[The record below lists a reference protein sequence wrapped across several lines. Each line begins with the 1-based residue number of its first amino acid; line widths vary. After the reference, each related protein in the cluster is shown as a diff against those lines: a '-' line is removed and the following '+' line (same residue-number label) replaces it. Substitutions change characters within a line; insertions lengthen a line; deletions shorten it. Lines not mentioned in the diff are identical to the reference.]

1 MPTTVVMVRW
11 LQPLRYRG
19 MEETV
24 SRSRVRQRGHLSVGE
39 EVRVRYKR
47 SFYKAEIIDNGEES
61 STEPTASTI
70 QDDEAIPVEASR
82 TASPPASPL
91 RLQILEEASSPDSP
105 PRIVGI
111 GVPPAPLPYF
121 TPFASTPLVPA
132 PLHHHPI
139 NADESASDEVLVFN
153 PVPEFQFPRNSLF
166 GFDDTDD
173 VMLPE
178 ERTWELT
185 TLPFGYSNAASV
197 LGTELDSDLDSYDSG
212 ADSYDSEDSE
222 GVPSFAPYRLSNA
235 AIEDHAQRMINNRN
249 RSRLSSA
256 NPATTSSPGYHEC
269 IEEELLD
276 DIIKS
281 AEVSPD
287 HDDSTLTT
295 VQRFH
300 VFLTRNIKR
309 IDEEILPRVT
319 SLAEFMLDD
328 NVPCLRCIVN
338 LTKTT
343 RRLESLRD
351 NLAVFLSV
359 ASRTM
364 HTAPEE

>member
-1 MPTTVVMVRW
+1 MGFRKFNYHNHKVYADSKKLMIDVLIICPFF
-11 LQPLRYRG
+11 
-19 MEETV
+19 
-24 SRSRVRQRGHLSVGE
+24 HLFS
-39 EVRVRYKR
+39 
-47 SFYKAEIIDNGEES
+47 EES

-70 QDDEAIPVEASR
+70 QDDQALPVEASR
-82 TASPPASPL
+82 TASSPASPL
-91 RLQILEEASSPDSP
+91 RMQELEEASSPDSP

-111 GVPPAPLPYF
+111 GVPPTPYF
-121 TPFASTPLVPA
+121 TPFASTPLVPT
-132 PLHHHPI
+132 PLHHHPDDV
-139 NADESASDEVLVFN
+139 DESAFNEALVFN
-153 PVPEFQFPRNSLF
+153 PVPEFQFPRNSLL

-173 VMLPE
+173 ILLPE
-178 ERTWELT
+178 QRAWELT

-197 LGTELDSDLDSYDSG
+197 LGDELDSDLDSYDSG

-222 GVPSFAPYRLSNA
+222 GVPSFTPYRESNA
-235 AIEDHAQRMINNRN
+235 AIQDHAQWMINNRN

-276 DIIKS
+276 EIVKS

-287 HDDSTLTT
+287 HEDSTLTT

-328 NVPCLRCIVN
+328 EVPCLRCIVN

-359 ASRTM
+359 ATRTM
-364 HTAPEE
+364 YTAPEE